1 METGDYKH
9 IQAILVNTFSSWEEL
24 NTSFKVGTWL
34 KGDASEGASGAVSG
48 GGLSAALPVPW
59 HCHLFDLGPH
69 QSGLPRCML
78 SCCPHTYSS
87 CAYRTIWW
95 PLWQMNT
102 IMALT

>member
-48 GGLSAALPVPW
+48 GGLSAALPAPGIVTYLIW
-59 HCHLFDLGPH
+59 GRTNQVCLGASSPAAPTH
-69 QSGLPRCML
+69 TPPVLIGPSGGL
-78 SCCPHTYSS
+78 SG
-87 CAYRTIWW
+87 R
-95 PLWQMNT
+95 
-102 IMALT
+102 